1 MANPRQAEKE
11 MNQAAK
17 DMSQATQQATQ
28 EATRKIAEDT
38 SRAARAA
45 ADAGAGAARAGAD
58 MVQRNTETVQQVWES
73 GSKMAGQLTERSM
86 ERFARA
92 FGMSGEGAQQATE
105 QSSRNLECIVQ
116 SGTIFAGGLQSIS
129 REWFDFARKRV
140 EQNMHRL
147 DDLATWRTPQEM
159 MAAHSDLV
167 RDNLEDFVQSTR
179 RVAEISIQMAD
190 EAVRRM
196 SDASLAPR

>member
-1 MANPRQAEKE
+1 MATSPRQAEKE
-11 MNQAAK
+11 MNQAAR
-17 DMSQATQQATQ
+17 DISQATQ

-45 ADAGAGAARAGAD
+45 ADAGAGAARAGAG
-58 MVQRNTETVQQVWES
+58 MVQRNAETVQEVWES

-92 FGMSGEGAQQATE
+92 FGMTGEGAQQATE
-105 QSSRNLECIVQ
+105 QSARNLESIVQ
-116 SGTIFAGGLQSIS
+116 SGTIFAGGWQSIS
-129 REWFDFARKRV
+129 REWFDFARKRL

-147 DDLATWRTPQEM
+147 DDMATWRTPQEL
-159 MAAHSDLV
+159 MAAHSDLM
-167 RDNLEDFVQSTR
+167 RDNLEDFVQRTR

-190 EAVRRM
+190 EAVRRI

>member
-1 MANPRQAEKE
+1 MANPRQAEK
-11 MNQAAK
+11 
-17 DMSQATQQATQ
+17 DMSQGAQQATQ
-28 EATRKIAEDT
+28 EATRKMAEDT
-38 SRAARAA
+38 SRAARTA

-58 MVQRNTETVQQVWES
+58 MVQRNAETVQQAWES

-105 QSSRNLECIVQ
+105 ASSRNLESIVQ

-129 REWFDFARKRV
+129 REWFDFARKRI
-140 EQNMHRL
+140 EQNMHRV
-147 DDLATWRTPQEM
+147 DELAAWRTPHEM
-159 MAAHSDLV
+159 LAAQSEFV

-179 RVAEISIQMAD
+179 RVAEISMQMAD